1 MKCPPQRRFLKVSP
15 WDLKEIENAVQF
27 KIKVQARAK
36 KNEISGFQG
45 DALKLRLT
53 APPVDGEANAACI
66 KYFARL
72 FRVSKSAVTIM
83 AGQTSQ
89 HKLIRVEGMDKE
101 KVRQVLENAG
111 YEI

>member
-1 MKCPPQRRFLKVSP
+1 MSP
-15 WDLKEIENAVQF
+15 WNLKESENAVQF
-27 KIKVQARAK
+27 KIKVQPRAK

-72 FRVSKSAVTIM
+72 FGVSKSAVTLI
-83 AGQTSQ
+83 AGLTSQ
-89 HKLIRVEGMDKE
+89 HKLIRVEGIDKE
-101 KVRQVLENAG
+101 TVWRVLENAG
-111 YEI
+111 YDI